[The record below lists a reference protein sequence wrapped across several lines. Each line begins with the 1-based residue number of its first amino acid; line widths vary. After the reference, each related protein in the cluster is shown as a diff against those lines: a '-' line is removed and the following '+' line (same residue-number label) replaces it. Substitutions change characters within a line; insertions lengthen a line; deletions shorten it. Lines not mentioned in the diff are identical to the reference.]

1 MRKLGMTEEEISDI
15 IESDQKIDKG
25 EKLFEQ
31 TAEQKQ
37 ATKVMKQAERTKSPN
52 YQFTKRERKTNND
65 KRELIAVITE
75 AFNSIA
81 SNLIV
86 LNPEREIEFQFNG
99 VKYKLTLSA
108 PRKQNYAQLIW
119 AFLFLFT
126 KSLQFI
132 IYILFTKYDRF
143 VHNWPARYLTSGA
156 EF

>member
-1 MRKLGMTEEEISDI
+1 MRKLGMTEDEISDI
-15 IESDQKIDKG
+15 IESDRKIDKG

-37 ATKVMKQAERTKSPN
+37 ATKAMKQAERTKSPN
-52 YQFTKRERKTNND
+52 YQFTKRERKANND
-65 KRELIAVITE
+65 KRELITNITE
-75 AFNSIA
+75 AINSIT

-108 PRKQNYAQLIW
+108 PRKQNYAQINLGV
-119 AFLFLFT
+119 LFLFT

-132 IYILFTKYDRF
+132 VYNLFTK
-143 VHNWPARYLTSGA
+143 
-156 EF
+156 